1 MESKQIFSWVLRAVA
16 IIICVGAV
24 LLCVVSALLSILK
37 LVQTYNTPA
46 SRYVQKTLTG
56 YHIAPGEKIG
66 LKVQSWKKIFW
77 RKK

>member
-56 YHIAPGEKIG
+56 YHIAPGEKIR
-66 LKVQSWKKIFW
+66 LKILCWKW
-77 RKK
+77 